1 MTGTVALLFLA
12 LLLAAPG
19 TAAASDA
26 APHPAVAALAA
37 AGAWKPV
44 EPPRVFGPDTLYE
57 EIDGEAELF
66 LPYGMRRLTV
76 AVMARTGGPAGE
88 VRMELY
94 RMDSPRDAYGI
105 WSQHRYPDQ
114 EILRLPST
122 EAVISEASAD
132 FFRGDTFVRLR
143 ARPGER
149 SRKDVTDLATTIAT
163 LLPGSGSPPEEA
175 RALSGLPGT
184 VPGSVLYQKRA
195 ILGYECLAP
204 GFEARFSLPG
214 ATGHYLLLPP
224 LPGGAAKRE
233 ERLERELPGYVA
245 ESPALS
251 RAALRSGTL
260 WMTRSGGCIVAI
272 AGKIPR
278 EEAAPLLAAIAA
290 AAADA
295 CGAPRGR

>member
-66 LPYGMRRLTV
+66 LPYGMRLLTV
-76 AVMARTGGPAGE
+76 AVVARAGAPAGE
-88 VRMELY
+88 VRLELY
-94 RMDSPRDAYGI
+94 RMDSPRDAFGI

-114 EILRLPST
+114 EVLRLPSS
-122 EAVISEASAD
+122 EAVVSDTSAD

-143 ARPGER
+143 AKPGER
-149 SRKDVTDLATTIAT
+149 SRGDVVDLASAVAA
-163 LLPGSGSPPEEA
+163 LLPGSGSPPGEA
-175 RALSGLPGT
+175 QALDGLPGR
-184 VPGSVLYQKRA
+184 VAGSIIYQKRA

-204 GFEARFSLPG
+204 GFEARRIPPPDRVRVLLVPAG
-214 ATGHYLLLPP
+214 AG
-224 LPGGAAKRE
+224 
-233 ERLERELPGYVA
+233 RLARMSRELPGFRELPGSLY
-245 ESPALS
+245 
-251 RAALRSGTL
+251 RADLPSGPLWLSGT
-260 WMTRSGGCIVAI
+260 GGCLTGVA
-272 AGKIPR
+272 GELPR
-278 EEAAPLLAAIAA
+278 EEAERILAALGTASKGP
-290 AAADA
+290 
-295 CGAPRGR
+295 CTPTP